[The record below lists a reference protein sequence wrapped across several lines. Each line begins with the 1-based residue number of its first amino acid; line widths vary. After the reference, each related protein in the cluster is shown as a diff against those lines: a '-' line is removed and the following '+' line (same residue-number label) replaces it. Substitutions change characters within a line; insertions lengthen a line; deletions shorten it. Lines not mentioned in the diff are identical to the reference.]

1 MDEIIDYES
10 PYSGEEVD
18 EAVEKART
26 AYQKPRAGIPKADLS
41 ADVQSSLDKADK
53 AVQKV
58 KTINGVSIEGEGN
71 IEIETNSEDIDLTG
85 YLTEAKAKETY
96 QPKGDYALKAE
107 LPTKVS
113 ELQNDKGYI
122 TLEQVPDVPDNLV
135 TEDELKG
142 KQDKLTAGEGI
153 EIANNVIKCTLDT
166 SLYVVVTELP
176 TVGVANKIYLI
187 ESNERGIQNIYTEYA
202 YINGSWE
209 QLGQYRAEINLAP
222 YALKTDIPTNI
233 SELSNDADYITASK
247 VEQDYQPKGS
257 YALQSEL
264 PTKVSQLENDEGYA
278 KLTDVPENEIYV
290 LDFTIADGINSG
302 AFDADKYNALR
313 AAIVAGKLI
322 VIGGVVTRNTADSQA
337 LAADYLVIRYAT
349 PRINDDSSVTYSIY
363 ELKFS
368 ATTYN
373 TKAIHKVIK

>member
-1 MDEIIDYES
+1 MEEIIDYEA

-18 EAVEKART
+18 DAVEKART
-26 AYQKPRAGIPKADLS
+26 AYQKPRTGIPKADLS
-41 ADVQSSLDKADK
+41 ADVQNSLGKADT
-53 AVQKV
+53 AIQKV
-58 KTINGVSIEGEGN
+58 KKINGVSIEGEGN
-71 IEIETNSEDIDLTG
+71 IEIKTNSDLTG
-85 YLTEAKAKETY
+85 YLTEIKAEQTY
-96 QPKGDYALKAE
+96 QHKGDYALKAE
-107 LPTKVS
+107 LPKKVS
-113 ELQNDKGYI
+113 DLQNDKGYI

-142 KQDKLTAGEGI
+142 KQDKLTAGDGI
-153 EIANNVIKCTLDT
+153 EIENNVIKCTLDT

-176 TVGVANKIYLI
+176 AVGVENKIYLI

-222 YALKTDIPTNI
+222 YALKTDIPTNV
-233 SELSNDADYITASK
+233 SELSNDADYITASE
-247 VEQDYQPKGS
+247 VEQDYQLKGN

-278 KLTDVPENEIYV
+278 KLADVPDTEIYV
-290 LDFTIADGINSG
+290 LDFTISDGINSG

-322 VIGGVVTRNTADSQA
+322 VVGGIVTRNTADSQA

>member
-1 MDEIIDYES
+1 MEEIIDYES

-18 EAVEKART
+18 AAIEKART
-26 AYQKPRAGIPKADLS
+26 AYQKPRTGIPKADLS

-71 IEIETNSEDIDLTG
+71 IEIKTNSEDIDLTG
-85 YLTEAKAKETY
+85 YLTEVKANETY

-113 ELQNDKGYI
+113 ELRNDKGYI

-142 KQDKLTAGEGI
+142 KQDKLIAGDGI
-153 EIANNVIKCTLDT
+153 DIENNVIKCTLDT

-176 TVGVANKIYLI
+176 TIGVANKIYLI

-222 YALKTDIPTNI
+222 YALKDEIPTKV
-233 SELSNDADYITASK
+233 SDLDNDADYITATK
-247 VEQDYQPKGS
+247 VEEDYQPKGD
-257 YALQSEL
+257 YALKE
-264 PTKVSQLENDEGYA
+264 E
-278 KLTDVPENEIYV
+278 VPENEIYV

-322 VIGGVVTRNTADSQA
+322 VVGGIVTRNTADSQA

-349 PRINDDSSVTYSIY
+349 PRINEDSSVTYSIY